1 MSRIIKCDRCG
12 AEITGEIGYVSV
24 LIRTESGELTGENIF
39 EDMDYCPTCTHL
51 IREFVKGIKPTREK
65 ETTEKTPTE
74 KTPRKRGGLDV
85 ERMKELRAQGLSAIR
100 IASEMGV
107 TANTVYKYLN
117 MEAT

>member
-24 LIRTESGELTGENIF
+24 RIRTESGELTGENIF
-39 EDMDYCPTCTHL
+39 ENMDYCPTCTRL
-51 IREFVKGIKPTREK
+51 IREFIKGTTPTREK
-65 ETTEKTPTE
+65 ETTE

-85 ERMKELRAQGLSAIR
+85 ERMKELRAQGLSAVR